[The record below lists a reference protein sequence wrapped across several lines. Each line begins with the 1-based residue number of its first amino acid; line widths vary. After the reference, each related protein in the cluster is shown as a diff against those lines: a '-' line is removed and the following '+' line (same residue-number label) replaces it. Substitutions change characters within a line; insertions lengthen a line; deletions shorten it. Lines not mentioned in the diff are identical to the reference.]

1 MTAPVLPDR
10 HAGSDRQ
17 IKRSFTR
24 RAGNAA
30 LNVVD
35 RRPAPFFLAPALIGI
50 VLIDGIPLVY
60 GLAISLFNQSLSNQN
75 TSFVGLH
82 NYAVQLSNPSTW
94 HSIGLSLIFT
104 GFSVA
109 FAFLLGIISALLLNA
124 PMRGRGAI
132 RAILI
137 IPWAIPAFVA
147 ALIWQ
152 WMYNDQFGIIDSVL
166 STMGVQNPP
175 IWLSAQHAMLS
186 LIIVMVW
193 KSFPFQMLLLLAGL
207 QAIPDELYEAA
218 KTDGASA
225 WKRFTSITLPLL
237 QPISFI
243 AILMAAINAF
253 QFFPIPWILTAGGPA
268 DATNV
273 IPISSYNTAFQAGQI
288 SQGATIATIM
298 FIIILVGASLYLWR
312 YVKQIGSL

>member
-1 MTAPVLPDR
+1 MTAQVLPDR
-10 HAGSDRQ
+10 YSGRDRL
-17 IKRSFTR
+17 IKRSLPW
-24 RAGNAA
+24 RARNSVLSAI
-30 LNVVD
+30 D
-35 RRPAPFFLAPALIGI
+35 RRPARFFLAPALIGM
-50 VLIDGIPLVY
+50 VLIDGVPLVY
-60 GLAISLFNQSLSNQN
+60 GLAISLFNQSLSNPT

-109 FAFLLGIISALLLNA
+109 FAYLIGIISALLLNA
-124 PMRGRGAI
+124 PMGGRGVI
-132 RAILI
+132 RATLI

-166 STMGVQNPP
+166 TTLGVHHPP
-175 IWLSAQHAMLS
+175 VWLSAQYAMVS

-218 KTDGASA
+218 NIDGASS
-225 WKRFTSITLPLL
+225 WQRFRLITVPLL

-298 FIIILVGASLYLWR
+298 FIIILVGASVYLWR